1 MKKEWEKIVDS
12 GYQADI
18 GLILEG
24 TYPFVSGGVSSWVHQ
39 IINGFP
45 QFTFS
50 LIFLG
55 GARKHYGEYK
65 YPRPANVVHL
75 EKHYLMESQRIGKPR
90 PRRGRADIFARVA
103 ALHESLHR
111 MNGPD
116 LNALMMDLVGQLGR
130 TGGLD
135 LDAFLHSEPAWSQ
148 MCDSYTRYCTEPS
161 FINYFWTVRIMHQP
175 LFRLAA
181 IAAAAPPV
189 KVLHSIS
196 TGYAGFLAM
205 LLKFRHGLP
214 FILSEHGIYTKER
227 KIDLARAEWIDDP
240 KETFGS
246 SLDADVGYIRRLWIR
261 FFEGIGRLIYQAADP
276 IVSLYEGNRSRQIQD
291 GAEAT
296 RTCVIPNGIDLQRFA
311 PLRSQRPAVRP
322 NVLALIGRV
331 VPIKDIKTFIRAM
344 RTICNTLPGA
354 EGWLVGPE
362 DEDPS
367 YANECRA
374 LVENLGLTE
383 NIKFLGFQ
391 KVEDIFRQIG
401 LLVLTSISEA
411 LPLVILEGYASGV
424 PAVATDVGACRELIE
439 GGKPEDKALGPSGAV
454 VPIANP
460 EAMARAALALLQ
472 EEGAWRSA
480 QQAAVRRVEG
490 YYTQTMMFDQYHQ
503 LYVQALSGSGKAD

>member
-1 MKKEWEKIVDS
+1 MKKDWEKVVNS
-12 GYQADI
+12 GSPADI
-18 GLILEG
+18 GLLLEG

-55 GARKHYGEYK
+55 GARAHYGEYK
-65 YPRPANVVHL
+65 YPLPANVVHL
-75 EKHYLMESQRIGKPR
+75 EKHYLMETQRLAKPR
-90 PRRGRADIFARVA
+90 PRRGREDLFAHVA

-111 MNGPD
+111 MHGRD
-116 LNALMMDLVGQLGR
+116 LNPLMVDLVGELGR
-130 TGGLD
+130 SGGLD
-135 LDAFLHSEPAWSQ
+135 LEAFLHSEPAWSQ

-181 IAAAAPPV
+181 VAAAAPPV

-205 LLKFRHGLP
+205 LLKSRRGLP
-214 FILSEHGIYTKER
+214 FILTEHGIYTKER

-246 SLDADVGYIRRLWIR
+246 SLDADVSYIRRLWIR

-296 RTCVIPNGIDLQRFA
+296 RTRVIPNGIDLERFA
-311 PLRSQRPAVRP
+311 PLRSMRPAAMP
-322 NVLALIGRV
+322 KVLALIGRV

-367 YANECRA
+367 YAGECRA

-391 KVEDIFRQIG
+391 KVGDIFRRIG

-439 GGKPEDKALGPSGAV
+439 GGTTEDKALGRSGAV

-472 EEGAWRSA
+472 EEDAWHSA
-480 QQAAVRRVEG
+480 RQAAVQRVER
-490 YYTQTMMFDQYHQ
+490 YYTQTMMFDRYRR
-503 LYVQALSGSGKAD
+503 LYTPALAGCGREN